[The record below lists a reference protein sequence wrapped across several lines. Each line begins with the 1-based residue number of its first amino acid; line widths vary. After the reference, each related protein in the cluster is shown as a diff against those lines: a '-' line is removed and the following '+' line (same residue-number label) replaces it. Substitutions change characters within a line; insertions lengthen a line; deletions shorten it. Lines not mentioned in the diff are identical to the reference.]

1 MVRLYDLRDEANHIA
16 ARQRS
21 VKAMATMDAAPA
33 LGTWIASK
41 VASLDERFRA
51 GPGLGPP
58 TLS

>member
-1 MVRLYDLRDEANHIA
+1 MVRLYDLRDDANHIA

-51 GPGLGPP
+51 ATRPRAT